1 MNSLKEFFEN
11 FKYLMPAF
19 GDYKKNAKISMFA
32 TTIETILELIVPTIM
47 ALIIDRAVSRKDIKM
62 TVILGGL
69 MILVSLLCMYTG
81 MLATKHASA
90 TSSGFGANLRKIS
103 FGKIQEFGFE
113 DLEEF
118 RTSSLITRLT
128 SDIQQII
135 FSVFLGVRFI
145 IKTLVMAIVA
155 VILSVKVSPR
165 LSLLFLVTLPLLL
178 VAIFF
183 TMSKVIPGFKQY
195 RKEFDKL
202 NQIIQES
209 LANIRVVKSF
219 VRDDFEIKKL
229 REQNFTMFKLIDKAG
244 GAISYI
250 FPIANM
256 IMFGSM
262 ISIVWF
268 GGNEIISGKIQVGE
282 LMSFIMYSMMLL
294 GAFIGISMVLV
305 QMMSSSPGVV
315 RLAEV
320 IEHKPYMTNDEKIN
334 NLEVKDGSI
343 DFSNVSFKY
352 GKDSDNFALKNINL
366 HIDEGESIGILG
378 STGSSKSS
386 LVQLIPRLY
395 DICEGEIKVG
405 GENIKNYDLKKLRD
419 AVNIVLQKNT
429 LFSGTIEEN
438 IRWGDMDASFEEV
451 KKVSKIACADDFIK
465 ERQDGYKSVLGQG
478 GSGVS
483 GGQKQRIC
491 IARSLLKKPKVLIL
505 DNSTSAVDTKTER
518 EIVEGIN
525 NYSKNLT
532 KIIISQRVSSFKNCD
547 RIIVMK
553 DGYIEDIGSHDK
565 LYNKNEFYTKTYDMQ
580 EKGSDVDEK

>member
-11 FKYLMPAF
+11 FKYLTPAF

-219 VRDDFEIKKL
+219 VRDDYEIKKL

-262 ISIVWF
+262 IAIVWF

-405 GENIKNYDLKKLRD
+405 GENIKSYDLKKLRD

-451 KKVSKIACADDFIK
+451 KKVSKIACADEFIK
-465 ERQDGYKSVLGQG
+465 ERKDGYKSVLGQG

-518 EIVEGIN
+518 KIVDGIN
-525 NYSKNLT
+525 EYSYKLT
-532 KIIISQRVSSFKNCD
+532 KIIISQRVSSFKGCD

-553 DGYIEDIGSHDK
+553 DGYIEDIGSHDE
-565 LYNKNEFYTKTYDMQ
+565 LYNKNEFYRKTYDMQ
-580 EKGSDVDEK
+580 EKGSDIDEK

>member
-11 FKYLMPAF
+11 FKYLIPAF

-262 ISIVWF
+262 IAIVWF

-320 IEHKPYMTNDEKIN
+320 IEHKPYMNNDEKIN
-334 NLEVKDGSI
+334 DLEVKDGSI

-395 DICEGEIKVG
+395 DICDGEIKVG

-438 IRWGDMDASFEEV
+438 IRWGYYDASFDEVEE
-451 KKVSKIACADDFIK
+451 VSKIACADDFIK

-505 DNSTSAVDTKTER
+505 DNSTSAVDTKTES

>member
-11 FKYLMPAF
+11 FKYLTPAF

-32 TTIETILELIVPTIM
+32 TTIETILELVVPTIM

-62 TVILGGL
+62 TLILGGL

-81 MLATKHASA
+81 MVATKHASA

-113 DLEEF
+113 DLEKF

-183 TMSKVIPGFKQY
+183 TMSKAIPGFRQY

-250 FPIANM
+250 FPIANV

-305 QMMSSSPGVV
+305 QMMASSPGVV
-315 RLAEV
+315 RIAEV
-320 IEHKPYMTNDEKIN
+320 IEHKPYMNNDEKIKD
-334 NLEVKDGSI
+334 LEVKDGSI

-366 HIDEGESIGILG
+366 HIKEGESIGILG

-405 GENIKNYDLKKLRD
+405 GENIKKYDLKKLRD

-438 IRWGDMDASFEEV
+438 IRWGDMDASFDEV
-451 KKVSKIACADDFIK
+451 EKVSKIACADEFIK
-465 ERQDGYKSVLGQG
+465 ERKDGYKSVLGQG

-518 EIVEGIN
+518 KIVDGIN
-525 NYSKNLT
+525 EYSDKLT
-532 KIIISQRVSSFKNCD
+532 KIIISQRVSSFKGCD
-547 RIIVMK
+547 RIMVMK
-553 DGYIEDIGSHDK
+553 DGYIENIGNHDE
-565 LYNKNEFYTKTYDMQ
+565 LYNKNEFYRKTYDMQ
-580 EKGSDVDEK
+580 EKGSDIDEK

>member
-32 TTIETILELIVPTIM
+32 TTVETILELIVPTIM
-47 ALIIDRAVSRKDIKM
+47 ALIIDRAVSRKDIKL
-62 TVILGGL
+62 TVIFGGL

-165 LSLLFLVTLPLLL
+165 LSLLFLVTLPLLI

-183 TMSKVIPGFKQY
+183 TMSKAIPGFKQY

-250 FPIANM
+250 FPIANV

-320 IEHKPYMTNDEKIN
+320 IEHKPYMNNDEKIN

-343 DFSNVSFKY
+343 DFLNVLFKY

-405 GENIKNYDLKKLRD
+405 GENIKKYDLKKLRD

-438 IRWGDMDASFEEV
+438 IRWGDVNASFEEV
-451 KKVSKIACADDFIK
+451 EKVSKIACADEFIK
-465 ERQDGYKSVLGQG
+465 ERKDGYKSVLGQG

-518 EIVEGIN
+518 KIVDGIN
-525 NYSKNLT
+525 EYSDKLT
-532 KIIISQRVSSFKNCD
+532 KIIISQRVSSFKGCD
-547 RIIVMK
+547 RIMVMK
-553 DGYIEDIGSHDK
+553 DGYIEDIGSHDE
-565 LYNKNEFYTKTYDMQ
+565 LYNKNEFYKKTYDMQ
-580 EKGSDVDEK
+580 EKGSDIDEK

>member
-11 FKYLMPAF
+11 FKYLIPAF

-262 ISIVWF
+262 IAIVWF

-320 IEHKPYMTNDEKIN
+320 IEHKPYMNNDEKIN
-334 NLEVKDGSI
+334 DLEVKDGSI

-395 DICEGEIKVG
+395 DICDGEIKVG

-451 KKVSKIACADDFIK
+451 EKVSKIACADEFIK
-465 ERQDGYKSVLGQG
+465 ERKDGYKSVLGQG

-518 EIVEGIN
+518 KIVDGIN
-525 NYSKNLT
+525 KYSKKLT
-532 KIIISQRVSSFKNCD
+532 KIIISQRVSSFKGCD

-553 DGYIEDIGSHDK
+553 DGYIEDIASHDE
-565 LYNKNEFYTKTYDMQ
+565 LYNKNEFYRKTYDMQ
-580 EKGSDVDEK
+580 ERGSDIDEK

>member
-145 IKTLVMAIVA
+145 IKTLAMAIVA

-183 TMSKVIPGFKQY
+183 TMSKAIPGFKQY

-219 VRDDFEIKKL
+219 VRDDYEIKKL

-250 FPIANM
+250 FPIANV

-320 IEHKPYMTNDEKIN
+320 IEHEPYMTNDEKIN

-343 DFSNVSFKY
+343 DFLNVSFKY

-405 GENIKNYDLKKLRD
+405 GENIKKYDLKKLRD

-438 IRWGDMDASFEEV
+438 IRWGDVNASFEEV
-451 KKVSKIACADDFIK
+451 EKVSKIACADEFIK
-465 ERQDGYKSVLGQG
+465 ERKEGYKSVLGQG

-518 EIVEGIN
+518 KIVNGIN
-525 NYSKNLT
+525 EYSDKLT
-532 KIIISQRVSSFKNCD
+532 KIIISQRVSSFKGCD
-547 RIIVMK
+547 RIMVMK
-553 DGYIEDIGSHDK
+553 DGYIEDIGSHDE
-565 LYNKNEFYTKTYDMQ
+565 LYNKNEFYKKTYDMQ
-580 EKGSDVDEK
+580 EKGSDIDEK

>member
-11 FKYLMPAF
+11 FKYLRSAF
-19 GDYKKNAKISMFA
+19 GKYKKNAKISMLA

-47 ALIIDRAVSRKDIKM
+47 ALIIDRAVSQKDIKM
-62 TVILGGL
+62 TIILGGL

-81 MLATKHASA
+81 MIATKHASA

-103 FGKIQEFGFE
+103 FGKIQKFGFE

-183 TMSKVIPGFKQY
+183 TMSKAIPGFRQY

-250 FPIANM
+250 FPIANV

-305 QMMSSSPGVV
+305 QMMASSPGVV
-315 RLAEV
+315 RIAEV
-320 IEHKPYMTNDEKIN
+320 IEHRPYMNNDEKIE

-352 GKDSDNFALKNINL
+352 GKNSENFALKNINL
-366 HIDEGESIGILG
+366 HIKEGESIGILG
-378 STGSSKSS
+378 STGSSKST

-395 DICEGEIKVG
+395 DIDEGEIKVG

-451 KKVSKIACADDFIK
+451 EKVSKIACADDFII
-465 ERQDGYKSVLGQG
+465 ERKDGYKSVLGQG

-518 EIVEGIN
+518 KIVEGIN
-525 NYSKNLT
+525 KYFDKLT
-532 KIIISQRVSSFKNCD
+532 KIIISQRVSSFKGCD
-547 RIIVMK
+547 RIMVMK
-553 DGYIEDIGSHDK
+553 DGYIEDMGSHEE
-565 LYNKNEFYTKTYDMQ
+565 LYIKNDFYKKTYDMQ

>member
-183 TMSKVIPGFKQY
+183 TMSKAIPGFKQY

-202 NQIIQES
+202 NKIIQES

-250 FPIANM
+250 FPIANV

-343 DFSNVSFKY
+343 DFLNVSFKY

-395 DICEGEIKVG
+395 DIDEGQIKVG
-405 GENIKNYDLKKLRD
+405 GENIKKYDLKKLRD

-438 IRWGDMDASFEEV
+438 IRWGDVNASFEEV
-451 KKVSKIACADDFIK
+451 EKVSKIACADEFIK
-465 ERQDGYKSVLGQG
+465 ERKDGYKSVLGQG

-518 EIVEGIN
+518 KIVDGIN
-525 NYSKNLT
+525 KYSNKLT
-532 KIIISQRVSSFKNCD
+532 KIIISQRVSSFKGCD
-547 RIIVMK
+547 RIMVMK
-553 DGYIEDIGSHDK
+553 DGYIEDIGSHDE
-565 LYNKNEFYTKTYDMQ
+565 LYNKNEFYKKTYDMQ
-580 EKGSDVDEK
+580 EKGSDIDEK

>member
-11 FKYLMPAF
+11 FKYLRPAF
-19 GDYKKNAKISMFA
+19 GKYKKNAKISMLA
-32 TTIETILELIVPTIM
+32 TTIETILELVVPTIM

-62 TVILGGL
+62 TLILGGL

-81 MLATKHASA
+81 MVATKHASA

-113 DLEEF
+113 DLEKF

-183 TMSKVIPGFKQY
+183 TMSKAIPGFRQY

-250 FPIANM
+250 FPIANV

-262 ISIVWF
+262 ISIVWL

-305 QMMSSSPGVV
+305 QMMASSPGVV
-315 RLAEV
+315 RIAEV
-320 IEHKPYMTNDEKIN
+320 IEHKPYMNNDEKIKD
-334 NLEVKDGSI
+334 LEVKDGSI

-366 HIDEGESIGILG
+366 HIKEGESIGILG

-405 GENIKNYDLKKLRD
+405 GENIKKYDLKKLRD

-438 IRWGDMDASFEEV
+438 IRWGDVNASFEEV
-451 KKVSKIACADDFIK
+451 EKVSKIACADEFIK
-465 ERQDGYKSVLGQG
+465 ERKDGYKSVLGQG

-518 EIVEGIN
+518 KIVDGIN
-525 NYSKNLT
+525 EYSDKLT
-532 KIIISQRVSSFKNCD
+532 KIIISQRVSSFKGCD
-547 RIIVMK
+547 RIMVMK
-553 DGYIEDIGSHDK
+553 DGYIEYIGSHYE
-565 LYNKNEFYTKTYDMQ
+565 LYNKNEFYKKTYDMQ
-580 EKGSDVDEK
+580 EKGSDIDEK

>member
-11 FKYLMPAF
+11 FKYLTPAF
-19 GDYKKNAKISMFA
+19 GDYKKNAKISMLA

-62 TVILGGL
+62 TLILGGL

-81 MLATKHASA
+81 MVATKHASA

-113 DLEEF
+113 DLEKF

-183 TMSKVIPGFKQY
+183 TMSKAIPGFRQY

-229 REQNFTMFKLIDKAG
+229 REQNFTMFRLIDKAG

-250 FPIANM
+250 FPIANV

-305 QMMSSSPGVV
+305 QMMASSPGVV
-315 RLAEV
+315 RIAEV
-320 IEHKPYMTNDEKIN
+320 IEHKPYMNNDEKIN
-334 NLEVKDGSI
+334 YLEVKDGSI

-366 HIDEGESIGILG
+366 HIKEGESIGILG

-395 DICEGEIKVG
+395 DIFEGEIKVG
-405 GENIKNYDLKKLRD
+405 GENIKKYDLKKLRD

-451 KKVSKIACADDFIK
+451 EKASKIACADEFIK
-465 ERQDGYKSVLGQG
+465 ERKDGYKSVLGQG

-518 EIVEGIN
+518 KIVDGIN
-525 NYSKNLT
+525 KYSNKLT
-532 KIIISQRVSSFKNCD
+532 KIIISQRVSSFKACD
-547 RIIVMK
+547 RIMVMK

-565 LYNKNEFYTKTYDMQ
+565 LYNKNEFYKKTYDMQ
-580 EKGSDVDEK
+580 EKGSDIDEK

>member
-451 KKVSKIACADDFIK
+451 KKVSKIACADEFIK
-465 ERQDGYKSVLGQG
+465 ERKDGYKSVLGQG

-518 EIVEGIN
+518 KIVDGIN
-525 NYSKNLT
+525 KYSKKLT
-532 KIIISQRVSSFKNCD
+532 KIIISQRVSSFKGCD

-553 DGYIEDIGSHDK
+553 DGYIEDIASHDE
-565 LYNKNEFYTKTYDMQ
+565 LYNKNEFYRKTYDMQ
-580 EKGSDVDEK
+580 ERGSGIDEK

>member
-294 GAFIGISMVLV
+294 GVFIGISMVLV

-451 KKVSKIACADDFIK
+451 KKVSKIACADEFIK
-465 ERQDGYKSVLGQG
+465 ERKDGYKSVLGQG

-491 IARSLLKKPKVLIL
+491 IARSLLKMPKVLIL

-518 EIVEGIN
+518 KIVDGIN
-525 NYSKNLT
+525 KYSKKLT
-532 KIIISQRVSSFKNCD
+532 KIIISQRVSSFKGCD

-553 DGYIEDIGSHDK
+553 DGYIEDIGSHDE
-565 LYNKNEFYTKTYDMQ
+565 LYNKNEFYRKTYDMQ
-580 EKGSDVDEK
+580 EKGSDIDEK

>member
-11 FKYLMPAF
+11 FKYLRSAF
-19 GDYKKNAKISMFA
+19 GKYKKNAKISMLA

-47 ALIIDRAVSRKDIKM
+47 ALIIDRAVSQKDIKM
-62 TVILGGL
+62 TIILGGL

-81 MLATKHASA
+81 MIATKHASA

-103 FGKIQEFGFE
+103 FGKIQKFGFE

-178 VAIFF
+178 VVIFF
-183 TMSKVIPGFKQY
+183 TMSKAIPGFRQY

-250 FPIANM
+250 FPIANV

-305 QMMSSSPGVV
+305 QMMASSPGVV
-315 RLAEV
+315 RIAEV
-320 IEHKPYMTNDEKIN
+320 IEHKPYMNNDEKIE

-352 GKDSDNFALKNINL
+352 GKNSENFALKNINL
-366 HIDEGESIGILG
+366 HIKEGESIGILG
-378 STGSSKSS
+378 STGSSKST

-395 DICEGEIKVG
+395 DIDEGEIKVG
-405 GENIKNYDLKKLRD
+405 GENIKKYDLKKLRD

-438 IRWGDMDASFEEV
+438 IRWGNMDASFEEV
-451 KKVSKIACADDFIK
+451 EKVSKIACADDFIK
-465 ERQDGYKSVLGQG
+465 ERKDGYKSVLGQG

-505 DNSTSAVDTKTER
+505 DNSTSAVDTKTESK
-518 EIVEGIN
+518 IVDGIN
-525 NYSKNLT
+525 KYFDKLT
-532 KIIISQRVSSFKNCD
+532 KIIISQRVSSFKGCD

-553 DGYIEDIGSHDK
+553 DGYIEDVGSHK
-565 LYNKNEFYTKTYDMQ
+565 ELYNKNDFYKKTYDMQ

>member
-262 ISIVWF
+262 IAIVWF

-320 IEHKPYMTNDEKIN
+320 IEHKPYMNNDEKIN
-334 NLEVKDGSI
+334 DLEVKDGSI

-395 DICEGEIKVG
+395 DICDGEIKVG

-451 KKVSKIACADDFIK
+451 EKVSKIACADEFIK
-465 ERQDGYKSVLGQG
+465 ERKDGYKSVLGQG

-518 EIVEGIN
+518 KIVDGIN
-525 NYSKNLT
+525 KYSKKLT
-532 KIIISQRVSSFKNCD
+532 KIIISQRVSSFKGCD

-553 DGYIEDIGSHDK
+553 DGYIEDIASHDE
-565 LYNKNEFYTKTYDMQ
+565 LYNKNEFYRKTYDMQ
-580 EKGSDVDEK
+580 ERGSDIDEK

>member
-11 FKYLMPAF
+11 FKYLTPAF

-451 KKVSKIACADDFIK
+451 KKVSKIACADEFIK
-465 ERQDGYKSVLGQG
+465 ERKDGYKSVLGQG

-491 IARSLLKKPKVLIL
+491 IARSLLKMPKVLIL

-518 EIVEGIN
+518 KIVDGIN
-525 NYSKNLT
+525 KYSKKLT
-532 KIIISQRVSSFKNCD
+532 KIIISQRVSSFKGCD

-553 DGYIEDIGSHDK
+553 DGYIEDIGSHDE
-565 LYNKNEFYTKTYDMQ
+565 LYNKNEFYRKTYDMQ
-580 EKGSDVDEK
+580 EKGSDIDEK

>member
-405 GENIKNYDLKKLRD
+405 GENIKNYDLKKLRN

-438 IRWGDMDASFEEV
+438 IRWGDIDASFEEV
-451 KKVSKIACADDFIK
+451 EKVSKIACADEFIK
-465 ERQDGYKSVLGQG
+465 ERKDGYKSVLGQG

-518 EIVEGIN
+518 KIVDGIN
-525 NYSKNLT
+525 KYSKKLT
-532 KIIISQRVSSFKNCD
+532 KIIISQRVSSFKGCD
-547 RIIVMK
+547 RIMVMK
-553 DGYIEDIGSHDK
+553 DGYIEDIGSHDE
-565 LYNKNEFYTKTYDMQ
+565 LYNKNEFYRQTYDMQ
-580 EKGSDVDEK
+580 EKGSDIDEK

>member
-451 KKVSKIACADDFIK
+451 KKVSKIACADEFIK
-465 ERQDGYKSVLGQG
+465 ERKDGYKSVLGQG

-491 IARSLLKKPKVLIL
+491 I
-505 DNSTSAVDTKTER
+505 
-518 EIVEGIN
+518 
-525 NYSKNLT
+525 
-532 KIIISQRVSSFKNCD
+532 
-547 RIIVMK
+547 
-553 DGYIEDIGSHDK
+553 
-565 LYNKNEFYTKTYDMQ
+565 
-580 EKGSDVDEK
+580 

>member
-294 GAFIGISMVLV
+294 GVFIGISMVLV

-451 KKVSKIACADDFIK
+451 KKVSKIACADEFIK
-465 ERQDGYKSVLGQG
+465 ERKDGYKSVLGQG

-491 IARSLLKKPKVLIL
+491 IARSLLKMPKVLIL

-518 EIVEGIN
+518 KIVDGIN
-525 NYSKNLT
+525 KYSKKLT
-532 KIIISQRVSSFKNCD
+532 KIIISQRVSSFKGCD

-553 DGYIEDIGSHDK
+553 DGYTEDIGSHDE
-565 LYNKNEFYTKTYDMQ
+565 LYNKNEFYRKTYDMQ
-580 EKGSDVDEK
+580 EKGSDIDEK

>member
-451 KKVSKIACADDFIK
+451 KKVSKIACADEFIK
-465 ERQDGYKSVLGQG
+465 ERKDGYKSVLGQG

-518 EIVEGIN
+518 KIVDGIN
-525 NYSKNLT
+525 KYSKKLT
-532 KIIISQRVSSFKNCD
+532 KIIISQRISSFKGCD
-547 RIIVMK
+547 RIMVMK
-553 DGYIEDIGSHDK
+553 DGYIEDIGSHDE
-565 LYNKNEFYTKTYDMQ
+565 LYNKNEFYKKTYDMQ
-580 EKGSDVDEK
+580 EKGSDIDEK

>member
-1 MNSLKEFFEN
+1 
-11 FKYLMPAF
+11 
-19 GDYKKNAKISMFA
+19 
-32 TTIETILELIVPTIM
+32 
-47 ALIIDRAVSRKDIKM
+47 
-62 TVILGGL
+62 
-69 MILVSLLCMYTG
+69 
-81 MLATKHASA
+81 
-90 TSSGFGANLRKIS
+90 
-103 FGKIQEFGFE
+103 
-113 DLEEF
+113 
-118 RTSSLITRLT
+118 
-128 SDIQQII
+128 
-135 FSVFLGVRFI
+135 
-145 IKTLVMAIVA
+145 
-155 VILSVKVSPR
+155 
-165 LSLLFLVTLPLLL
+165 
-178 VAIFF
+178 
-183 TMSKVIPGFKQY
+183 MSKAIPGFKQY

-250 FPIANM
+250 FPIANV

-305 QMMSSSPGVV
+305 QMMASSPGVV
-315 RLAEV
+315 RIAEV
-320 IEHKPYMTNDEKIN
+320 IEHKPYMNNDEKIKD
-334 NLEVKDGSI
+334 LEVKDGSI

-366 HIDEGESIGILG
+366 HIKEGESIGILG

-395 DICEGEIKVG
+395 DIYEGEIKVG
-405 GENIKNYDLKKLRD
+405 GENIKKYDLKKLRD

-438 IRWGDMDASFEEV
+438 IRWGDMEASFDEV
-451 KKVSKIACADDFIK
+451 EKVSKIACADEFIK
-465 ERQDGYKSVLGQG
+465 ERKDGYKSVLGQG

-505 DNSTSAVDTKTER
+505 DNSTSAVDTKTESK
-518 EIVEGIN
+518 IVDGIN
-525 NYSKNLT
+525 EYSDKLT
-532 KIIISQRVSSFKNCD
+532 KIIISQRVSSFKGCD
-547 RIIVMK
+547 RIMVMK
-553 DGYIEDIGSHDK
+553 DGYIEDIGSHDE
-565 LYNKNEFYTKTYDMQ
+565 LYNKNEFYRKTYDMQ
-580 EKGSDVDEK
+580 EEGSDIDEK

>member
-113 DLEEF
+113 DLDEF

-451 KKVSKIACADDFIK
+451 KKVSKIACADEFIK
-465 ERQDGYKSVLGQG
+465 ERKDGYKSVLGQG

-491 IARSLLKKPKVLIL
+491 IARSLLKMPKVLIL

-518 EIVEGIN
+518 KIVDGIN
-525 NYSKNLT
+525 KYSKKLT
-532 KIIISQRVSSFKNCD
+532 KIIISQRVSSFKGCD

-553 DGYIEDIGSHDK
+553 DGYIEDIGSHDE
-565 LYNKNEFYTKTYDMQ
+565 LYNKNEFYRKTYDMQ
-580 EKGSDVDEK
+580 EKGSDIDEK

>member
-11 FKYLMPAF
+11 FKYLTPAF
-19 GDYKKNAKISMFA
+19 GDYKKHAKISMFA

-183 TMSKVIPGFKQY
+183 TMSKAIPGFKQY

-250 FPIANM
+250 FPIANV

-343 DFSNVSFKY
+343 DFLNVSFKY

-366 HIDEGESIGILG
+366 HIKEGESIGILG

-405 GENIKNYDLKKLRD
+405 GENIKKYDLKKLRD

-438 IRWGDMDASFEEV
+438 IRWGDVNASFEEV
-451 KKVSKIACADDFIK
+451 EKVSKISCADEFIK
-465 ERQDGYKSVLGQG
+465 ERKDGYKSVLGQG

-518 EIVEGIN
+518 KIVDGIN
-525 NYSKNLT
+525 KYSDKLT
-532 KIIISQRVSSFKNCD
+532 KIIISQRVSSFKGCD
-547 RIIVMK
+547 RIMVMK
-553 DGYIEDIGSHDK
+553 DGYIEDIGSHDE
-565 LYNKNEFYTKTYDMQ
+565 LYNKNEFYKKTYDMQ
-580 EKGSDVDEK
+580 EKGSDIDEK

>member
-155 VILSVKVSPR
+155 VILSVKVSQR

-183 TMSKVIPGFKQY
+183 TMSKAIPGFKQY

-250 FPIANM
+250 FPIANV

-438 IRWGDMDASFEEV
+438 IRWGDVNASFEEV
-451 KKVSKIACADDFIK
+451 EKVSKIACADEFIK
-465 ERQDGYKSVLGQG
+465 ERKDGYKSVLGQG

-518 EIVEGIN
+518 KIVDGIN
-525 NYSKNLT
+525 EYSDKLT
-532 KIIISQRVSSFKNCD
+532 KIIISQRVSSFKGCD
-547 RIIVMK
+547 RIMVMK
-553 DGYIEDIGSHDK
+553 DGYIEDIGSHDE
-565 LYNKNEFYTKTYDMQ
+565 LYNKNEFYKKTYDMQ
-580 EKGSDVDEK
+580 EKGSDIDEK

>member
-11 FKYLMPAF
+11 FKYLTPAF

-262 ISIVWF
+262 IAIVWF

-405 GENIKNYDLKKLRD
+405 GENIKSYDLKKLRD

-451 KKVSKIACADDFIK
+451 KKVSKIACADEFIK
-465 ERQDGYKSVLGQG
+465 ERKDGYKSVLGQG

-518 EIVEGIN
+518 KIVDGIN
-525 NYSKNLT
+525 EYSYKLT
-532 KIIISQRVSSFKNCD
+532 KIIISQRVSSFKGCD

-553 DGYIEDIGSHDK
+553 DGYIEDIGSHDE
-565 LYNKNEFYTKTYDMQ
+565 LYNKNEFYRKTYDMQ
-580 EKGSDVDEK
+580 EKGSDIDEK

>member
-438 IRWGDMDASFEEV
+438 IRWGDVNASFEEV
-451 KKVSKIACADDFIK
+451 EKVSKIACADEFIK
-465 ERQDGYKSVLGQG
+465 ERKDGYKSVLGQG

-518 EIVEGIN
+518 KIVDGIN
-525 NYSKNLT
+525 EYSDKLT
-532 KIIISQRVSSFKNCD
+532 KIIISQRVSSFKGCD
-547 RIIVMK
+547 RIMVMK
-553 DGYIEDIGSHDK
+553 DGYIEDIGSHDE
-565 LYNKNEFYTKTYDMQ
+565 LYNKNEFYKKTYDMQ
-580 EKGSDVDEK
+580 EKGSDIDEK

>member
-19 GDYKKNAKISMFA
+19 GKYKKNAKISMLA

-47 ALIIDRAVSRKDIKM
+47 ALIIDRAVSQKDIKM
-62 TVILGGL
+62 TIILGGL

-81 MLATKHASA
+81 MIATKHASA

-103 FGKIQEFGFE
+103 FGKIQKFGFE

-183 TMSKVIPGFKQY
+183 TMSKAIPGFRQY

-250 FPIANM
+250 FPIANV

-305 QMMSSSPGVV
+305 QMMASSPGVV
-315 RLAEV
+315 RIAEV
-320 IEHKPYMTNDEKIN
+320 IEHKPYMNNDEKIE

-352 GKDSDNFALKNINL
+352 GKNSENFALKNINL
-366 HIDEGESIGILG
+366 HIKEGESIGILG
-378 STGSSKSS
+378 STGSSKST

-395 DICEGEIKVG
+395 DIDEGEIKVG
-405 GENIKNYDLKKLRD
+405 GENIKKYDLKKLRD

-438 IRWGDMDASFEEV
+438 IRWGDKDTSFEEV
-451 KKVSKIACADDFIK
+451 EKVSKIACADDFIK
-465 ERQDGYKSVLGQG
+465 ERKDGYKSVLGQG

-491 IARSLLKKPKVLIL
+491 IARSLLKKPKILIL

-518 EIVEGIN
+518 KIVEGIN
-525 NYSKNLT
+525 KYFDKLT
-532 KIIISQRVSSFKNCD
+532 KIIISQRVSSFKGCD
-547 RIIVMK
+547 RIMVMK
-553 DGYIEDIGSHDK
+553 DGYIEDMGSHEE
-565 LYNKNEFYTKTYDMQ
+565 LYNKNDFYKKTYDMQ

>member
-451 KKVSKIACADDFIK
+451 KKVSKIACADEFIK
-465 ERQDGYKSVLGQG
+465 ERKDGYKSVLGQG

-518 EIVEGIN
+518 KIVDGIN
-525 NYSKNLT
+525 EYSYKLT

-553 DGYIEDIGSHDK
+553 DGYIEDIGSHDE
-565 LYNKNEFYTKTYDMQ
+565 LYNKNEFYRKTYDMQ
-580 EKGSDVDEK
+580 EKGSDIDEK

>member
-11 FKYLMPAF
+11 FKYLTPAF

-32 TTIETILELIVPTIM
+32 TTIETILELVVPTIM

-62 TVILGGL
+62 TLILGGL

-81 MLATKHASA
+81 MVATKHASA

-113 DLEEF
+113 DLEKF

-183 TMSKVIPGFKQY
+183 TMSKAIPGFRQY

-250 FPIANM
+250 FPIANV

-305 QMMSSSPGVV
+305 QMMASSPGVV
-315 RLAEV
+315 RIAEV
-320 IEHKPYMTNDEKIN
+320 IEHKPYMNNDEKIKD
-334 NLEVKDGSI
+334 LEVKDGSI

-366 HIDEGESIGILG
+366 HIKEGESIGILG

-405 GENIKNYDLKKLRD
+405 GENIKKYDLKKLRD

-438 IRWGDMDASFEEV
+438 IRWGDMDASFDEV
-451 KKVSKIACADDFIK
+451 EKVSKIACADEFIK
-465 ERQDGYKSVLGQG
+465 ERKDGYKSVLGQG

-518 EIVEGIN
+518 KIVDGIN
-525 NYSKNLT
+525 EYSDKLT
-532 KIIISQRVSSFKNCD
+532 KIIISQRVSSFKGCD
-547 RIIVMK
+547 RIMVMK
-553 DGYIEDIGSHDK
+553 DGYIEDIGSHDE
-565 LYNKNEFYTKTYDMQ
+565 LYNKNEFYKKTYDMQ
-580 EKGSDVDEK
+580 EKGSDIDEK

>member
-62 TVILGGL
+62 TVIFGGL

-183 TMSKVIPGFKQY
+183 TMSKAIPGFKQY

-250 FPIANM
+250 FPIANV

-320 IEHKPYMTNDEKIN
+320 IEHKPYMNNDEKIN

-366 HIDEGESIGILG
+366 HIKEGESIGILG

-395 DICEGEIKVG
+395 DIYEGEIKVG
-405 GENIKNYDLKKLRD
+405 GENIKKYDLKKLRD

-438 IRWGDMDASFEEV
+438 IRWGDVNASFEEV
-451 KKVSKIACADDFIK
+451 EKVSKIACADEFIK
-465 ERQDGYKSVLGQG
+465 ERKDGYKSVLGQG

-518 EIVEGIN
+518 KIVDGIN
-525 NYSKNLT
+525 KYSNKLT
-532 KIIISQRVSSFKNCD
+532 KIIISQRVSSFKGCD
-547 RIIVMK
+547 RIMVMK
-553 DGYIEDIGSHDK
+553 DGYIEDIGSYDE
-565 LYNKNEFYTKTYDMQ
+565 LYNKNEFYKKTYDMQ
-580 EKGSDVDEK
+580 EKGSDIDEK

>member
-62 TVILGGL
+62 TVILGWL

-183 TMSKVIPGFKQY
+183 TMSKAIPGFKQY

-250 FPIANM
+250 FPIANV

-405 GENIKNYDLKKLRD
+405 GENIKKYDLKKLRD

-438 IRWGDMDASFEEV
+438 IRWGDVNTSFEEV
-451 KKVSKIACADDFIK
+451 EKVSKIACADEFIK
-465 ERQDGYKSVLGQG
+465 ERKDGYKSVLGQG

-518 EIVEGIN
+518 KIVDGIN
-525 NYSKNLT
+525 EYSEKLT
-532 KIIISQRVSSFKNCD
+532 KIIISQRVSSFKGCD
-547 RIIVMK
+547 RIMVMK
-553 DGYIEDIGSHDK
+553 DGYIEDIGSHDE
-565 LYNKNEFYTKTYDMQ
+565 LYNKNEFYKKTYDMQ
-580 EKGSDVDEK
+580 EKGSDIDEK